1 MYWATEAHS
10 DQITTGLWSGQR
22 RLGDF
27 EGEFPEGTEVLI
39 SKGNPDKRWLYDL
52 YLVIDGK
59 LKKQKDRGA
68 MNLSPG
74 RKL

>member
-1 MYWATEAHS
+1 MKYWATEAKPFM
-10 DQITTGLWSGQR
+10 TTNLWSGRR
-22 RLGDF
+22 RLSEF

-39 SKGNPDKRWLYDL
+39 SKGDPDKRWLYDL

-68 MNLSPG
+68 MNLG
-74 RKL
+74 FKN

>member
-1 MYWATEAHS
+1 MYWATETNS
-10 DQITTGLWSGQR
+10 KSINCLWSGRR

-27 EGEFPEGTEVLI
+27 EGEFPEGTEVLV
-39 SKGNPDKRWLYDL
+39 SKGNPNKRWLYDL

-68 MNLSPG
+68 MNLG
-74 RKL
+74 FKN